1 MTTLWMVMALPRTRI
16 PEAMQAILRRT
27 FTMDV
32 NYDSGC
38 GTMALPLDAIPFCLR
53 GRALEWNTQLAEE
66 MKLDMALSLS

>member
-1 MTTLWMVMALPRTRI
+1 
-16 PEAMQAILRRT
+16 
-27 FTMDV
+27 MDV

-53 GRALEWNTQLAEE
+53 GRALEWHTQLAEE